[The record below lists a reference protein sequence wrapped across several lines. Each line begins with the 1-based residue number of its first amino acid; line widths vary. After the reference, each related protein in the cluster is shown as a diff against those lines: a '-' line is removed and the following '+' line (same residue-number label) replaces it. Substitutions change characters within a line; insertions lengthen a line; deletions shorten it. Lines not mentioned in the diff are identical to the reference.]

1 MTELLDL
8 GNTRL
13 KRARM
18 DADGRLHELLAWD
31 HAAPDFAETFTAW
44 AQAKHGP
51 SPIALASVAPAACRE
66 TVLRILHRAGLPV
79 QRLRT
84 QAQLGEVRIAYAE
97 PERLGVD
104 RFLGLLAA
112 HARAAQ
118 PWLIVSVG
126 SALTIDLLAADG
138 QHHGGLIAASPT
150 HMRAALAERFP
161 VLAGSPG
168 RVRDFADDTDDAV
181 SSGLQ
186 SSALGLI
193 ERSLLRAEGRLQ
205 QRPRL
210 LLTGGGSE
218 SLRAE
223 LPADSDYAPNLVLE
237 GMAVALREAGR

>member
-1 MTELLDL
+1 MSELLDL

-18 DADGRLHELLAWD
+18 AADGRLHELLAWD
-31 HAAPDFAETFTAW
+31 HAAPDFAESFAAW
-44 AQAKHGP
+44 AQSQHGP
-51 SPIALASVAPAACRE
+51 SPVALASVAPAACRE

-84 QAQLGEVRIAYAE
+84 QARLGEVRIAYAE

-104 RFLGLLAA
+104 RFLALLAA
-112 HARAAQ
+112 HARGAQ

-126 SALTIDLLAADG
+126 SALTVDLLAADG
-138 QHHGGLIAASPT
+138 QHQGGLIAASPT

-161 VLAGSPG
+161 VLAGPTG
-168 RVRDFADDTDDAV
+168 QVLDFADDTDDAV

-186 SSALGLI
+186 ASAIGVI
-193 ERSLLRAEGRLQ
+193 ERSLRRAEARLRQ
-205 QRPRL
+205 APRL
-210 LLTGGGSE
+210 LITGGGSE
-218 SLRAE
+218 SLRAD
-223 LPADSDYAPNLVLE
+223 LPSDSEFAPNLVLE